1 MTAGIEKPALYCRLE
16 LAGLFWAL
24 SSWAAGLWGLIVKTF
39 QKRDT
44 GIWSAFSPFRPPAPT
59 PYLQKNIE
67 VELWKIRSLLTDGI

>member
-44 GIWSAFSPFRPPAPT
+44 GNWSAFSPFRLKPNVLVSSCEDYTHRHP
-59 PYLQKNIE
+59 LFSSKM
-67 VELWKIRSLLTDGI
+67 KRG